1 MSTMVFEY
9 VAGGAGDEITLR
21 ANREAFDHL
30 RLLPRILVDVS
41 KLDTSVEILG
51 QRMPTP
57 ILLAPV
63 AYHKLFHPEGEAV
76 TVRGTSGEGVGM
88 VLSSFSTVS
97 VEEILN
103 AAKSPV
109 WFQLYVQPDR
119 GFTHALL
126 QRAEAAGC
134 QAIRVTV
141 DTPGAG
147 GRNR

>member
-1 MSTMVFEY
+1 MSAMAYEY

-21 ANREAFDHL
+21 ANRTAFDEIK
-30 RLLPRILVDVS
+30 LLPRILVDVS

-51 QRMPTP
+51 QWMPTP

-63 AYHKLFHPEGEAV
+63 AYHKLFHPEGETA
-76 TVRGTSGEGVGM
+76 TVRGTSGEGVGI

-97 VEEILN
+97 VEDIV
-103 AAKSPV
+103 AMAKSPV

-119 GFTHALL
+119 GFTRALV

-134 QAIRVTV
+134 KAICVTV
-141 DTPGAG
+141 DT
-147 GRNR
+147 